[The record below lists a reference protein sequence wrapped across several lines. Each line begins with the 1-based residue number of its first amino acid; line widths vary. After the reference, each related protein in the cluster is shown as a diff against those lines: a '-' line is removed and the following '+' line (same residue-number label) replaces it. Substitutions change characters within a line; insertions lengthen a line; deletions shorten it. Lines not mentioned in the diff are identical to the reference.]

1 MTLEEETRYR
11 VKENRRKR
19 KISLAL
25 RKRIVNRV
33 KENRNLRKDGLTTGY
48 KVTDRVKRKW
58 KSKKLHLIESGK
70 MVDRVKITKGKR
82 EHGRIK
88 KHFMGREK
96 EIGRA

>member
-33 KENRNLRKDGLTTGY
+33 KENRNLRKDGLTT
-48 KVTDRVKRKW
+48 
-58 KSKKLHLIESGK
+58 
-70 MVDRVKITKGKR
+70 
-82 EHGRIK
+82 
-88 KHFMGREK
+88 
-96 EIGRA
+96 

>member
-1 MTLEEETRYR
+1 MT
-11 VKENRRKR
+11 
-19 KISLAL
+19 L

-33 KENRNLRKDGLTTGY
+33 KEDRNLRKDGLTTRY
-48 KVTDRVKRKW
+48 KATDRVKRKQ

-70 MVDRVKITKGKR
+70 MADGVKITKGKR

-96 EIGRA
+96 EIGRD